1 MEVAAVGGRIEVA
14 MSILAPEL
22 PLSPELVLVSPP
34 EVASRAR
41 QLLPDPE
48 PATRLLAAAPRA
60 ETSSFGAAAF
70 LAFALANCLTPFVL
84 LTTFSGG

>member
-1 MEVAAVGGRIEVA
+1 MEGLTAGRRIEGA
-14 MSILAPEL
+14 MSILAAEL

-48 PATRLLAAAPRA
+48 PATRLTAAAPRA
-60 ETSSFGAAAF
+60 GATSMGAVAF
-70 LAFALANCLTPFVL
+70 LALALANCLTPFVAAAVAA
-84 LTTFSGG
+84 G